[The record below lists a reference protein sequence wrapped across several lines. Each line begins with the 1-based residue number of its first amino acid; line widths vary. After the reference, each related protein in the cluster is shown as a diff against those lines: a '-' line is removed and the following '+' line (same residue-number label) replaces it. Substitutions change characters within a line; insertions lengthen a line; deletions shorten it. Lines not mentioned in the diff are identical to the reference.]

1 MQVIDQYEQTQGI
14 NVLHPE
20 EHEGAKEV
28 TGTTRSG
35 RPTRANT
42 RYAGDDDEGVGGGRG

>member
-28 TGTTRSG
+28 YRDHQKWKTNSCQH
-35 RPTRANT
+35 AL
-42 RYAGDDDEGVGGGRG
+42 RG